1 MFPGHYQNSCPLR
14 NNRERQQMPRYKQS
28 ARDYH
33 RRNMSG
39 PQPRMRALQPSPL
52 QSRVAALNHSGRLS
66 VVYLGT
72 AVAASHHKLPSYVSF
87 NYDSVDWDYHCGDS
101 NPKPRLTII

>member
-1 MFPGHYQNSCPLR
+1 
-14 NNRERQQMPRYKQS
+14 
-28 ARDYH
+28 
-33 RRNMSG
+33 MSG